1 MMRKCIRVEY
11 ISRVRENCL
20 VHSTPRYRFL
30 LSLPERVV
38 RSAAALAG
46 GLLREIN
53 AIALPAGV
61 RRTVLYRLMVEV
73 ALRFLIE
80 QVGQVQGVY
89 ADSSEL
95 ASNFILKRGA
105 SHGIEIIGLLTIRVS
120 PIWVLAALADATGA
134 GHGLIREIAQAL
146 KDEGLLNR
154 DHQFETA
161 DQLLDGLE
169 KTSVQLAEA
178 MNLPPFDA
186 ASLRKE
192 WSKLKQ
198 NVALLQPEL
207 PSLKRL
213 EHLWAR
219 LTDAAATQNRTLFA
233 VCSSLAL
240 SAISDVP
247 AGVQWL
253 SRAAA
258 VGTRRTGEVL
268 GEALLLHYVR
278 AAEEMA
284 RIGFA
289 AYWQRQFQPY
299 LRGAA
304 EQFERTR
311 LSSTERFLARKM
323 K

>member
-1 MMRKCIRVEY
+1 M
-11 ISRVRENCL
+11 RENCL
-20 VHSTPRYRFL
+20 LVSTAHYRFL

-38 RSAAALAG
+38 RSAAALTG

-53 AIALPAGV
+53 AVVLPARV

-89 ADSSEL
+89 ADSNEL
-95 ASNFILKRGA
+95 ARNFILKRGA

-134 GHGLIREIAQAL
+134 GHELIREISQAL
-146 KDEGLLNR
+146 KDEGLLSR

-192 WSKLKQ
+192 WAKLKQ
-198 NVALLQPEL
+198 NVALMHPEL
-207 PSLKRL
+207 PQVDRL
-213 EHLWAR
+213 ESLWTR
-219 LTDAAATQNRTLFA
+219 LTESAAAQDRSVFA

-247 AGVQWL
+247 SGVQWL

-258 VGTRRTGEVL
+258 VGARRTGEVL
-268 GEALLLHYVR
+268 GEELLLHYVH

-284 RIGFA
+284 KIGFA

-304 EQFERTR
+304 EQFERAR
-311 LSSTERFLARKM
+311 PSSTERFLGRK
-323 K
+323 KR

>member
-1 MMRKCIRVEY
+1 L
-11 ISRVRENCL
+11 L
-20 VHSTPRYRFL
+20 VSTAHYRFL

-38 RSAAALAG
+38 RSAAALTG

-53 AIALPAGV
+53 AVALPARV

-89 ADSSEL
+89 ADSNEL
-95 ASNFILKRGA
+95 AHNFILKRGA

-134 GHGLIREIAQAL
+134 GHELIRQIAQAL
-146 KDEGLLNR
+146 KDEGLLSR
-154 DHQFETA
+154 DHHFETA

-186 ASLRKE
+186 VSLREE
-192 WSKLKQ
+192 WVKLKQ
-198 NVALLQPEL
+198 NVAMMHPEL
-207 PSLKRL
+207 PSVDRL
-213 EHLWAR
+213 EHLWTR
-219 LTDAAATQNRTLFA
+219 LTQSAAAQDRSVFA

-258 VGTRRTGEVL
+258 VGARRTGEVV

-284 RIGFA
+284 HIGFA

-304 EQFERTR
+304 EQFEPARP
-311 LSSTERFLARKM
+311 SSTERFLGRK
-323 K
+323 KK